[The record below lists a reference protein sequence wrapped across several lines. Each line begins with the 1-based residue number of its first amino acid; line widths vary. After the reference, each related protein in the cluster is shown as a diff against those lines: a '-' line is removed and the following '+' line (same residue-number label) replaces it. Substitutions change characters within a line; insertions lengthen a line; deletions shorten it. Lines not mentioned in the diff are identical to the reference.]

1 MSMNNEEYIDRYKQM
16 GADRFYGFLLTYS
29 INKLIKIKEGTFDGL
44 SPETEFLDF
53 AERFLRLYRRNGD
66 IIHLDISR
74 TFRKAGHK
82 IYRLMRKQNLI
93 EKNKRFLQAV
103 K

>member
-1 MSMNNEEYIDRYKQM
+1 MSNEKYIDQYKSM
-16 GADRFYGFLLTYS
+16 GPEKFYGFLLTYAIS
-29 INKLIKIKEGTFDGL
+29 KLIKIKEGNFDGI
-44 SPETEFLDF
+44 SPETEFLDY
-53 AERFLRLYRRNGD
+53 AERFLRLYRRED
-66 IIHLDISR
+66 DAIYLDMSK